1 LDGGII
7 NQKRNNMY
15 SVSGIV
21 KDEKGVG
28 IPRAVVSNGA
38 KGVFTDKDGN
48 YQIETDVYK
57 NKIRISK
64 AGYVTQTID
73 LSKYPNDSSVNGSVT
88 LNFDVDSSLNPN
100 AGEQKTSYNK
110 PEFST
115 AHKIIIW
122 SLVGISVIV
131 AGVLIYKKVKK

>member
-1 LDGGII
+1 LVGIFI

-15 SVSGIV
+15 YVSGVV

-28 IPRAVVSNGA
+28 IARAVVSNGK
-38 KGVFTDKDGN
+38 KGIFTDKDGN
-48 YQIETDVYK
+48 YSIESDIYN

-64 AGYVTQTID
+64 AGYITQTID
-73 LSKYPNDSSVNGSVT
+73 LSKYANDSSVNGSVT

-100 AGEQKTSYNK
+100 AGEQKTSYNN